1 MAYVYGDI
9 INGCWRAYLEYSVTT
24 NSNTTYAVTC
34 TVGLYN
40 VSSYTSYNASA
51 SLSSSGLTSY
61 TGSSANIGTS
71 AGTYHPLI
79 ENKVYSWSKTKT
91 AQSKTVDFTF
101 KTVGGTVAPGTS
113 SSSLSVSIPAKTS
126 YAVKYNANS
135 GSGAPSAQTKWYGES
150 LTLSST
156 KPTRTG
162 YTFVKWNTA
171 ANGSGTD
178 YSPGGTYTANSA
190 VTLYAQWQIITYTI
204 KYNSNGGS
212 GSISNQTK
220 NYGTN
225 ITLSSGSG
233 FTRTNYNL
241 TGWNT
246 KSGGGGT
253 AYAKSG
259 TYSANASVTLY
270 AQWELAYTNPKI
282 SSVNVYKCDSG
293 GNADDEGTYI
303 HVSFSYTGG
312 KQGNGTYIVP
322 KCGIT
327 VTTSGTTTTAR
338 AASTSGMSTS
348 GTFSATY
355 GSSYSASLSHSV
367 TITLSDSY
375 GSTSSTKI
383 VPTALYPLDFLGKA
397 DGSNLYMGV
406 MTPALSGTK
415 LRLASPGVVEAG
427 ARYNADN
434 GSKKYWFGINNAGT
448 YAGIYEETNGGSY
461 VIRDDGS
468 TVYSSR
474 DIQEGGGKFLSK
486 APQGVEFYASAG
498 TAKTLTV
505 PDNSA
510 GFIVASGAHNNNQNM
525 YIYNVS
531 SSGAVTLK
539 AMGTSSNITTATST
553 NTITLTGASYATRYI
568 AITFYGNLPTV
579 S

>member
-24 NSNTTYAVTC
+24 NNNTTYAVTC

-79 ENKVYSWSKTKT
+79 ENKVYSWSKSKT
-91 AQSKTVDFTF
+91 SQSKTVNFTF
-101 KTVGGTVAPGTS
+101 KCVGGTVAPGTS
-113 SSSLSVSIPAKTS
+113 SGLLPVTIPAKTS

-171 ANGSGTD
+171 QNGSGTD

-212 GSISNQTK
+212 GTIANQSK
-220 NYGTN
+220 NYGASV
-225 ITLSSGSG
+225 TLSSGSG
-233 FTRTNYNL
+233 FSRMNYEL

-246 KSGGGGT
+246 KSGGTGT
-253 AYAKSG
+253 SYAKSG

-270 AQWELAYTNPKI
+270 AQWELAYTKPKI
-282 SSVNVYKCDSG
+282 SDVIVYKCNSG
-293 GNADDEGTYI
+293 GTADDEGTYI

-312 KQGNGTYIVP
+312 KQGDGTYIVP

-327 VTTSGTTTTAR
+327 VTTGGTTTTAR

-355 GSSYSASLSHSV
+355 GSAYSADVSHTV
-367 TITLSDSY
+367 TIILSDSY
-375 GSTSSTKI
+375 GSVSSTKT

-397 DGSNLYMGV
+397 DGSDLYMGV

-415 LRLASPGVVEAG
+415 LRLSSPSVIEAG

-448 YAGIYEETNGGSY
+448 YAGIYDETGGEY
-461 VIRDDGS
+461 VVRDDGS
-468 TVYSSR
+468 TMFSSR
-474 DIQEGGGKFLSK
+474 DIQEGGGKLLSK
-486 APQGVEFYASAG
+486 APQSSAETLSG
-498 TAKTLTV
+498 NSNKTYSLENNTRGLLV
-505 PDNSA
+505 VMGANSPVR
-510 GFIVASGAHNNNQNM
+510 GL
-525 YIYNVS
+525 YIYNTSNGTVGIS
-531 SSGAVTLK
+531 TVLSASGLTLTTG
-539 AMGTSSNITTATST
+539 ANSLSISNSTTTTAILWFLSP
-553 NTITLTGASYATRYI
+553 NTR
-568 AITFYGNLPTV
+568 LPL
-579 S
+579 